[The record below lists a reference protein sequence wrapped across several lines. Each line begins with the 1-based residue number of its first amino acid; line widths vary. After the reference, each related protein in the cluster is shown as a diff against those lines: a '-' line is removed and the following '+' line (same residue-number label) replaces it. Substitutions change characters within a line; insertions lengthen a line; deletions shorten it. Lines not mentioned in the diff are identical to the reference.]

1 MRRHDIDWRKTLPEW
16 SNYDLDAMIRDIEEE
31 KARRNTPKSRPFR
44 SY

>member
-1 MRRHDIDWRKTLPEW
+1 MGRCDVNWEKELPEW